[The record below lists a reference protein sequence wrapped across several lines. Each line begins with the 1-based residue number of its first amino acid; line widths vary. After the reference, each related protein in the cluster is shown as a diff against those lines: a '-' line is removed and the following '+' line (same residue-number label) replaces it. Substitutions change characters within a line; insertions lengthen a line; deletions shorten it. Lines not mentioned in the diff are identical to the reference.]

1 MGDAVALT
9 HRFDD
14 RRDLCAL
21 LPYEIKNGQTIE
33 VELPRVA
40 GYRASMKYVEA
51 LMDDGTTHILV
62 TSLAKLQEAHPHL
75 VRVHRNM
82 LVVQAKVTSIARLT
96 DGRRREITLAGG
108 WSVVT
113 PRDTSNWRKLEGEP
127 E

>member
-1 MGDAVALT
+1 MGDPMT

-21 LPYEIKNGQTIE
+21 LPYEIKNGQTIK

-62 TSLAKLQEAHPHL
+62 TSLTKLQKAHPHL

-82 LVVQAKVTSIARLT
+82 LVVQAKVTSIARLAG
-96 DGRRREITLAGG
+96 GRRREITLAGG
-108 WSVVT
+108 WSAVT
-113 PRDTSNWRKLEGEP
+113 PRDARSWRKLQGEA